1 MDMEPKIGMYVQF
14 RRRIISQNFV
24 TKVHKLKKRLLG
36 EDASWWTTQNGLIVD
51 HRGKGEI
58 KLIGKI
64 EEDYLVSHYKPARLN
79 SIFRH
84 KIEIEYS

>member
-1 MDMEPKIGMYVQF
+1 MELKTGMYVQF

-24 TKVHKLKKRLLG
+24 TKVHKLKRKLLG
-36 EDASWWTTQNGLIVD
+36 EDVSWWTTQNGLIID
-51 HRGKGEI
+51 PWGKGEI

-64 EEDYLVSHYKPARLN
+64 EEDYLVSHYRPARLN